1 MNNKQLQTEQV
12 IFKKLLYTHR
22 NAHKRSSYYQRLL
35 AVQKYLVLMTTTQSK
50 SINNVQQNNTATNN
64 TATALKRFKYL
75 VGTCDQL
82 RLHAKKAAHLLAVQL
97 GMSYHMPFALT
108 MFATCGRFLAITKK
122 LRSKWCENYKTM
134 HSDIIGSTSKKSEL
148 YLFALNH
155 VGPELIDPLE
165 KDIVIK
171 RKSKD
176 DVVDVN
182 KSSSSSTSTKTINN
196 IPVTSLNKKT
206 IHRSLLNDGDEGEV
220 LKRASSSFGGV
231 AVARKKQKKE
241 RIKERIIKDDRDDK
255 GKNDNG
261 KEEDTDD
268 DDVKDDPSKKR
279 KRKKDKKKEKR
290 KKNKK
295 KKKDHESKDFLS
307 FGFDTGMNMNEDNA
321 IDDIFG

>member
-22 NAHKRSSYYQRLL
+22 NAHKRFSYYQRLL

-122 LRSKWCENYKTM
+122 LRSKWCESYKTM
-134 HSDIIGSTSKKSEL
+134 HTSILGSTSKKSEL

-176 DVVDVN
+176 DVVDDN
-182 KSSSSSTSTKTINN
+182 KSSSSTSTKTINN
-196 IPVTSLNKKT
+196 IPVTSLNTKT
-206 IHRSLLNDGDEGEV
+206 TQSSLLNDEDEGEV
-220 LKRASSSFGGV
+220 LKRASSSFAGV

-241 RIKERIIKDDRDDK
+241 RIKERIKKDDIDK

-261 KEEDTDD
+261 KGEEEED

-290 KKNKK
+290 KKKKK

-307 FGFDTGMNMNEDNA
+307 FGFDTGMNMNENNA

>member
-122 LRSKWCENYKTM
+122 LRSKWCENYKTI
-134 HSDIIGSTSKKSEL
+134 HLDILGSTSKTSKL

-155 VGPELIDPLE
+155 AGPELIDPLE

-182 KSSSSSTSTKTINN
+182 KSSSSTSTKTINN
-196 IPVTSLNKKT
+196 IPATSLNKKT
-206 IHRSLLNDGDEGEV
+206 IQSSLLNDGDEGEV

-241 RIKERIIKDDRDDK
+241 RIKERITKDDIDDK

-261 KEEDTDD
+261 KGEEEEDG
-268 DDVKDDPSKKR
+268 DVKDDESKKR

>member
-122 LRSKWCENYKTM
+122 LRSKWCENYKTI
-134 HSDIIGSTSKKSEL
+134 HLDILGSTSKTSKL

-155 VGPELIDPLE
+155 AGPELIDPLE

-182 KSSSSSTSTKTINN
+182 KSSSSTSTKTINN
-196 IPVTSLNKKT
+196 IPATSLNKKT
-206 IHRSLLNDGDEGEV
+206 IQSSLLNDGDEGEV

-241 RIKERIIKDDRDDK
+241 RIKERIIKDDIDDK

-261 KEEDTDD
+261 KGEEEEDG
-268 DDVKDDPSKKR
+268 DVKDDESKKR